1 MNKNFENSP
10 YLPQKNRLFQ
20 NLITGQPVV
29 GEKNKKFGRHKY
41 TWLHIATNRLLISG
55 MVWWAMFKK
64 SYFRQL

>member
-29 GEKNKKFGRHKY
+29 GEKNKKFWSPQIYLGAHSRNPFVDIWY
-41 TWLHIATNRLLISG
+41 G
-55 MVWWAMFKK
+55 
-64 SYFRQL
+64 FRGK